1 MNTLS
6 RLFLFW
12 PAVRAVIS
20 SARIRLTA
28 RSAVFSLTEVSTAQ
42 RTVVTVVPRAV
53 ATFGWSA
60 LLLAVLLTTGRAAA
74 QDAPP
79 TGPPIGSRKAQ
90 RLEKIESARAAFLT
104 TRLNLTTE
112 QAQKFWP
119 LYNDFDTRRRAIRQ
133 RAAGFRPRRLELLAD
148 NQLQG
153 ALDAMLA
160 ARQDELNL
168 EREVLGKFQKV
179 ISLRQIAALY
189 SGEREFTKLLLRR
202 LDERRSGQEPG
213 RSAQPADDDLPA
225 AD

>member
-1 MNTLS
+1 M
-6 RLFLFW
+6 FIE
-12 PAVRAVIS
+12 VM
-20 SARIRLTA
+20 TA
-28 RSAVFSLTEVSTAQ
+28 R
-42 RTVVTVVPRAV
+42 RTIVTL
-53 ATFGWSA
+53 GWSS
-60 LLLAVLLTTGRAAA
+60 LLMLVVLLTTGRVAA
-74 QDAPP
+74 QDGRPGEA
-79 TGPPIGSRKAQ
+79 PIGSRKAQ

-119 LYNDFDTRRRAIRQ
+119 LYNDFDARRRTIRQ
-133 RAAGFRPRRLELLAD
+133 RAAGFRPRKLELLAD

-168 EREVLGKFQKV
+168 ERETLGKFQKV

-202 LDERRSGQEPG
+202 LDERRGGG
-213 RSAQPADDDLPA
+213 RGLDNSTHATDDGELPADD
-225 AD
+225 